1 MTDAAMALYA
11 LNEVRKNW
19 GWFLALGIV
28 FIIGGVFA
36 IAMPFVAGLVT
47 TVIFAVVLVWIGI
60 IQVFQA
66 FSVKGW
72 GGFALQLIIGLIMLL
87 GGIAIWIDPI
97 VGALTLTIVV
107 AATFLAKGVFQV
119 ILGFRMRPAGGWG
132 WILFAGLVSIAVG
145 LIIWLGWPMSTAFAL
160 GTLAGVS
167 LIFSG
172 WSYVMIAMAARR
184 LG

>member
-1 MTDAAMALYA
+1 MTDAAMTMYA
-11 LNEVRKNW
+11 LHEVRRHW

-47 TVIFAVVLVWIGI
+47 TAIFAVILVWIGI
-60 IQVFQA
+60 MQVIQA
-66 FSVKGW
+66 WSVKGW
-72 GGFALQLIIGLIMLL
+72 GGFALQLVIGLIMLL

-97 VGALTLTIVV
+97 LGVLTLTIVV
-107 AATFLAKGVFQV
+107 AAVFLAKGVFQV
-119 ILGFRMRPAGGWG
+119 MLALKMRPAGGWG

-184 LG
+184 LA

>member
-1 MTDAAMALYA
+1 MTDAAMTMYA
-11 LNEVRKNW
+11 LHEVRKHW
-19 GWFLALGIV
+19 GWFLALGVV

-47 TVIFAVVLVWIGI
+47 TAIFAIILVWIGI
-60 IQVFQA
+60 MQVVQA
-66 FSVKGW
+66 WSVKGW
-72 GGFALQLIIGLIMLL
+72 GGFALQLIIGLILLL

-97 VGALTLTIVV
+97 LGALTLTIIV
-107 AATFLAKGVFQV
+107 AATFLAEGVFQV
-119 ILGFRMRPAGGWG
+119 ILAFRMKPHAGWG
-132 WILFAGLVSIAVG
+132 WMLFAGLVSIAVG

-172 WSYVMIAMAARR
+172 WTYVMMAMAARR
-184 LG
+184 LA

>member
-1 MTDAAMALYA
+1 MTDAAMTMYA
-11 LNEVRKNW
+11 LHEVRRHW

-47 TVIFAVVLVWIGI
+47 TAIFAVILVWIGI
-60 IQVFQA
+60 MQVIQA

-72 GGFALQLIIGLIMLL
+72 GGFALQLLIGLVMLL
-87 GGIAIWIDPI
+87 GGIAIWINPI
-97 VGALTLTIVV
+97 LGALTLTIVV
-107 AATFLAKGVFQV
+107 AAVFLAKGVFQV
-119 ILGFRMRPAGGWG
+119 ILAFRMRPHAGWG
-132 WILFAGLVSIAVG
+132 WVLFAGLVSIAVG

-184 LG
+184 LA